1 MNDRV
6 EAGLV
11 RLLRIVFLQGEKQK
25 AVTRQCHVHGF
36 DRRRPVDGERL
47 DSERK
52 HDGLPECEDRQ
63 FAGIGAFGLCRHG
76 SPRAYL
82 TCYDRTMSLD
92 ERDFFNSRNE
102 TRTDK
107 LSCPRC
113 KRVNEYQMRWVVN
126 TRKDRI
132 PGGADER
139 DRALYAKLRDYM
151 VRVDDAVTCKTC
163 GKKFDIPSQHSM
175 VFIEKGAPA
184 GRTYTGG
191 DDDDT
196 RFNR

>member
-1 MNDRV
+1 M
-6 EAGLV
+6 A
-11 RLLRIVFLQGEKQK
+11 
-25 AVTRQCHVHGF
+25 
-36 DRRRPVDGERL
+36 
-47 DSERK
+47 
-52 HDGLPECEDRQ
+52 
-63 FAGIGAFGLCRHG
+63 
-76 SPRAYL
+76 
-82 TCYDRTMSLD
+82 LD

-113 KRVNEYQMRWVVN
+113 KRVNDYQMRWVVR

-132 PGGADER
+132 PPGADAR

-151 VRVDDAVTCKTC
+151 IRVDDAVTCKTC

-175 VFIEKGAPA
+175 VFLEKGDSAGAAGSAPQ
-184 GRTYTGG
+184 G
-191 DDDDT
+191 DDDS